1 MLEATDLDDDRCSR
15 HLCVDMFPVEDRTIF
30 TRTVWFIWIFV
41 VVNGQIVDHNTT
53 LTAASRRTH
62 QITTILDS
70 LLKNYDANIR
80 PNYGES
86 PTKINFDIL
95 VSSFGPIQDIDMSF
109 TMNCYFRQR
118 WRDERLQFDEEVGVL
133 PLSTRM
139 LERLW
144 RPDTIFY
151 NSKYSYLHTIPT
163 SNRLWRLFPNGSIWY
178 SSRITVKARC
188 NMNLRHFPV
197 DTQICRFFVG
207 SFANSASDVQYD
219 WRLGNNRSVNFDTK
233 VLLSQFDLIR
243 FPQYDEITEIN
254 GRNFSVLR
262 VDFVLKRHMGYY
274 ILQVYIPSSML
285 VMLSWVSFFIHRE
298 ATADR
303 VNIGVMTFLSLATLS
318 FDIRNYTAAVSY
330 LTALDWFIFMAYAFL
345 LASLLQ
351 FAFVHYFTKVGY
363 GEPLLRYQGSLDS
376 LRFSNNSARI
386 KRTSK
391 TRTSIIYSRFMNRTQ
406 QNASGQKQPWLTRVQ
421 LNICR
426 FWFCL
431 SGNGDYKRTI
441 RKHASRYGIN
451 SPSELDVF
459 ARVVFPLS
467 FALFNIL
474 YWFYFLHLHY

>member
-1 MLEATDLDDDRCSR
+1 MFVNITKWILFVFVITSAQLLNNNTLENDNS
-15 HLCVDMFPVEDRTIF
+15 
-30 TRTVWFIWIFV
+30 
-41 VVNGQIVDHNTT
+41 
-53 LTAASRRTH
+53 TAASRRTH
-62 QITTILDS
+62 QITTILDG
-70 LLKNYDANIR
+70 LLKNYDAHIR
-80 PNYGES
+80 PNFGEG

-118 WRDERLQFDEEVGVL
+118 WRDERLQFAEEVGVL
-133 PLSTRM
+133 SLSTRM

-144 RPDTIFY
+144 RPDTVFH

-163 SNRLWRLFPNGSIWY
+163 SNRLWRLFPDGSIWY

-188 NMNLRHFPV
+188 NMNLKNFPV
-197 DTQICRFFVG
+197 DMQICKFLIG
-207 SFANSASDVQYD
+207 SFANSASDIQYG
-219 WRLGNNRSVNFDTK
+219 WRLGNNNSVSFDTK

-243 FPQYDEITEIN
+243 YPQYDEIVDIN
-254 GRNFSVLR
+254 GRNFSMLR

-330 LTALDWFIFMAYAFL
+330 LTALDWFVIMAYAFL

-351 FAFVHYFTKVGY
+351 FAFVHYFTKFGY
-363 GEPLLRYQGSLDS
+363 GEPLLRYHDSIDS
-376 LRFSNNSARI
+376 LVINEDNGQTNRDYKTNSSLFYPRI
-386 KRTSK
+386 QNINKKKSQPERK
-391 TRTSIIYSRFMNRTQ
+391 LCLGSIRYYLRQ
-406 QNASGQKQPWLTRVQ
+406 
-421 LNICR
+421 

-431 SGNGDYKRTI
+431 SGNDSYKRAL
-441 RKHASRYGIN
+441 RKRASRFGIN
-451 SPSELDVF
+451 SRSKLDGF
-459 ARVVFPLS
+459 ARIAFPLC

-474 YWFYFLHLHY
+474 YWYYFLHLQS